1 MTAKF
6 PERKPVKEFFFDS
19 DAVKLTQHY
28 IIECFPTE
36 SAVFFK
42 RDILQ
47 NTFKC
52 VYKGNI

>member
-28 IIECFPTE
+28 IIECFPTK